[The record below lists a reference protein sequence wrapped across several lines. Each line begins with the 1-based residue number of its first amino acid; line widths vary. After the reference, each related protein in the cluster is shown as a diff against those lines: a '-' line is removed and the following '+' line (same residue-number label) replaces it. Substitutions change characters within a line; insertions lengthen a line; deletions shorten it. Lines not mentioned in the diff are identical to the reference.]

1 MYFPEFG
8 IDMVEVDAPTSDPF
22 PCVITNPRISW
33 EDNWLFRKQM
43 EAMAIK
49 TSRPQPQQPVS
60 MLVPNPVEIIKP
72 RIGNKDFDLVSEL
85 SEQQS
90 VVSFDVSSSDSDDEV
105 NNGEHANQKSVCDE
119 SEKDQEYTIY
129 DMIPI
134 QRCQLASPIITT
146 AISSPEKSSSFINL
160 NQLDRTISKGDLEL
174 LNCPKDLVTHE
185 GKIVTLEITVRG
197 SKPLGT

>member
-1 MYFPEFG
+1 MV
-8 IDMVEVDAPTSDPF
+8 DMNAPTFDPF
-22 PCVITNPRISW
+22 PCDITNPRISW

-60 MLVPNPVEIIKP
+60 MLVPNPVEFVKP

-105 NNGEHANQKSVCDE
+105 NNGEHAKKKSLCEE
-119 SEKDQEYTIY
+119 SEKDKEYTIY
-129 DMIPI
+129 DMVPI

-146 AISSPEKSSSFINL
+146 EVSSPEKSSRFINL
-160 NQLDRTISKGDLEL
+160 NQLHRTSSKGDLEL
-174 LNCPKDLVTHE
+174 LNCPNDIVTHE
-185 GKIVTLEITVRG
+185 GKIVTLEITVKG
-197 SKPLGT
+197 SKPLGILSFILYKS

>member
-1 MYFPEFG
+1 MRSASISPIISDLSKTPAHVVICEQIDEVLTTYEDDGTISEEVESNASTYSLPEISLKDLPCKVYFPEFG
-8 IDMVEVDAPTSDPF
+8 IDMVDMNAPTFDPF
-22 PCVITNPRISW
+22 PCDITNPRISW

-60 MLVPNPVEIIKP
+60 MLVPNPVEIVKP

-105 NNGEHANQKSVCDE
+105 NNGEHASQKSLCDE

-134 QRCQLASPIITT
+134 Q
-146 AISSPEKSSSFINL
+146 
-160 NQLDRTISKGDLEL
+160 
-174 LNCPKDLVTHE
+174 
-185 GKIVTLEITVRG
+185 
-197 SKPLGT
+197 